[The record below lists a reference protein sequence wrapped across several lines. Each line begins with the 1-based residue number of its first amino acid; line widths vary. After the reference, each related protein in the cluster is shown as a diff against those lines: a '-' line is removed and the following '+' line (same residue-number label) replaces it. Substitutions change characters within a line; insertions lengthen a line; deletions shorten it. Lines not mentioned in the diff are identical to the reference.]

1 MGHLDKSG
9 LVHAPP
15 AAVYRYVADLHN
27 APHYI
32 GAIQAITSGPTGSP
46 AVGQVFHAAARF
58 MGHPEQITL
67 RLLTLVAERQVS
79 LALDGDPAATLTIH
93 LTPDRSGTATHTAIR
108 LDAPD
113 VATLLLKAT
122 MGRMPDDSIRRL
134 DALLRGG

>member
-9 LVHAPP
+9 IVHAPP

-32 GAIQAITSGPTGSP
+32 GAIQAITNGPAGSP

-67 RLLTLVAERQVS
+67 RLLTLIPEQQVS
-79 LALDGDPAATLTIH
+79 LALDGDPAATLTIR
-93 LTPDRSGTATHTAIR
+93 LTPDLDGTATHTEIR
-108 LDAPD
+108 LDTPD

-122 MGRMPDDSIRRL
+122 MGRMPDESIRRL
-134 DALLRGG
+134 DALLRGT

>member
-9 LVHAPP
+9 IVYAPP

-27 APHYI
+27 APRYI
-32 GAIQAITSGPTGSP
+32 GAIQAIISGPAGSP
-46 AVGQVFHAAARF
+46 AVGQVFQAAARF

-67 RLLTLVAERQVS
+67 RLLTLIPERQVS
-79 LALDGDPAATLTIH
+79 LALEGDPAATLTIR
-93 LTPDRSGTATHTAIR
+93 LTPDLSGTATRTEIH
-108 LDAPD
+108 LDSPD